1 MYTTPLMVSSVEPS
15 IASVRRNKDWSA
27 GLLQHPIAIMSTNLE
42 ITRRQFL
49 KSAGALVVAFGLPV
63 ELRAQT
69 VARDGS
75 FGGPLPPNQLDSW
88 LMVQK
93 DGSIT
98 VMTGKVELG
107 TGVSTSLRQIVA
119 DELDYPFERIT
130 WIQGDTANTVDQL
143 PTFGSQTIKR
153 GGSQLRQA
161 AAEAKATLVS
171 MASARLSVPVE
182 QLTVGQ
188 GIISAIDNPKK
199 KVSYAE
205 LIGGQRFSR
214 DVTGKIKPKTPSA
227 YAVVGK
233 SMPRVDIPLKTTG
246 AHIYMQNFRLPGM
259 LHGRA
264 VRPSA
269 VGAKLASVDES
280 SVKDIPGL
288 LKVVV
293 KGNFVGVVC
302 QREEQAIRAAR
313 DLKLTWQDPKALPPM
328 SELYDT
334 LRKIPSNDKSPANN
348 GDVEA
353 ALASAAKTFEATYQW
368 PFQLHASIGPSCG
381 LADVRD
387 GAATIWSGTQGAH
400 QLRPT
405 IAQLLGIAPANVR
418 VIFVEASGCYGHN
431 GADDA
436 AADAA
441 ILSQAVGQPVRVQ
454 WMRDDEHGWEP
465 LGPAMVMDVRGG
477 LDAQGNVAAWDYQ
490 VWTPTHSSRP
500 NGSAGSLLGGSL
512 AGMSAGTP
520 NQSGAER
527 NANHTYN
534 FKNNRVT
541 VHWLNSSPIRA
552 SALRGLGSP
561 QNTFANE
568 SFMDEL
574 AAASGADPIEFRL
587 RHLSDPRAKAVLE
600 AVAKRAGWTQR
611 SSPQKAP
618 QAAGVKSGRGVAFV
632 QYDRTEAY
640 VAAVTEVDVSPADG
654 QVLVKRVVVAHDCG
668 LIINPDGLR
677 NQIEGN
683 VIQATSRTLK
693 EEVKFDRS
701 MVTSLDWSLYPIL
714 KFSEVPDVV
723 IEPINRPDQPSVG
736 AGEATTSPIPA
747 AIGNAIFD
755 ATGIRLR
762 TVPFTPDRVK
772 AALNVQPLRVS
783 SSEAERREKSGEKD

>member
-1 MYTTPLMVSSVEPS
+1 
-15 IASVRRNKDWSA
+15 
-27 GLLQHPIAIMSTNLE
+27 MSTNLE

-69 VARDGS
+69 LARDGN

-233 SMPRVDIPLKTTG
+233 SVPRVDIPLKTTG

-259 LHGRA
+259 LQGRA

-288 LKVVV
+288 VKVVV

-313 DLKLTWQDPKALPPM
+313 DLKVTWQDPKALPPM
-328 SELYDT
+328 TELYDT

-387 GAATIWSGTQGAH
+387 RAATIWSGTQGAH

-574 AAASGADPIEFRL
+574 AAAAGLDPVEFRL
-587 RHLSDPRAKAVLE
+587 RHLSDPRAKAVIE
-600 AVAKRAGWTQR
+600 AVASKAGWR
-611 SSPQKAP
+611 PK
-618 QAAGVKSGRGVAFV
+618 QAGDGRRGRGIGFAK
-632 QYDRTEAY
+632 YKNLAAY
-640 VAAVTEVDVSPADG
+640 VAVIAEVEVDRATGTVKVPRAFAVAD
-654 QVLVKRVVVAHDCG
+654 AG
-668 LIINPDGLR
+668 LIINPDGLT
-677 NQIEGN
+677 NQIEGG
-683 VIQATSRTLK
+683 VIQSTSWTLR
-693 EEVKFDRS
+693 EAISYDSTRVLTRS
-701 MVTSLDWSLYPIL
+701 WADYPIL
-714 KFSEVPDVV
+714 RMAEVPSVDVSL
-723 IEPINRPDQPSVG
+723 INRPEEKPVG
-736 AGEATTSPIPA
+736 SGESAQGPTVA
-747 AIGNAIFD
+747 AIANAVAN
-755 ATGIRLR
+755 ATGRRIRDL
-762 TVPFTPDRVK
+762 PFTPERVK
-772 AALNVQPLRVS
+772 SAQT
-783 SSEAERREKSGEKD
+783 